1 MVDKR
6 LAEPKKSTLRCI
18 SEIYRTLLSRLQ
30 RTNWVGIMADAS
42 NGLAP
47 IIIIKKKKKVSGD
60 GHHGGAWKVA
70 YADFV
75 TAMMAFFLL
84 MWLLNATTEEQRK
97 GIADYFNPT
106 IPISRISG
114 GGSDGLNGS
123 SIFTEQT
130 YAKMGTGA
138 TASSTLAK
146 TKPLTQNEAA
156 EFSESSP
163 APLTEEEQA
172 AAVAQLEMMLSG
184 ESEALSEHIQVKLS
198 PEGIVME
205 LVDSDDVPLF
215 ALGESDPTGLLVEL
229 VAKVTESFGAFGNNI
244 KVVGHTDSLA
254 FRDDFKFDNWD
265 LSTERA
271 NVARRML
278 VEEGFPLERIQEVSG
293 RADTD
298 LLVPDDPYA
307 AQNRRIS
314 ITLLKQ
320 EAAS

>member
-1 MVDKR
+1 MS
-6 LAEPKKSTLRCI
+6 AE
-18 SEIYRTLLSRLQ
+18 
-30 RTNWVGIMADAS
+30 DAT
-42 NGLAP
+42 GLAP
-47 IIIIKKKKKVSGD
+47 IIIKKKKKSGGD

-123 SIFTEQT
+123 SIFTEST

-138 TASSTLAK
+138 TRDASAGRPSTA
-146 TKPLTQNEAA
+146 TSTDNEVGGEDDGIGPDAA
-156 EFSESSP
+156 EG
-163 APLTEEEQA
+163 TEIVE
-172 AAVAQLEMMLSG
+172 QLELAIQ
-184 ESEALSEHIQVKLS
+184 EEASAINEHIQVKMS

-205 LVDSDDVPLF
+205 LVDSEEVPLF
-215 ALGESDPTGLLVEL
+215 QLGQSAPTDLLVTL
-229 VAKVTESFGAFGNNI
+229 VETVSESFGAFGNSI
-244 KVVGHTDSLA
+244 KIVGHTDSLGYSDTS
-254 FRDDFKFDNWD
+254 RFDNWD
-265 LSTERA
+265 LSVDRA
-271 NVARRML
+271 NMARRLL
-278 VEEGFPLERIQEVSG
+278 VESGFPVERIQEVSG

-298 LLVPDDPYA
+298 LLVLDDPYA

-320 EAAS
+320 D

>member
-1 MVDKR
+1 
-6 LAEPKKSTLRCI
+6 
-18 SEIYRTLLSRLQ
+18 
-30 RTNWVGIMADAS
+30 MAADGAS
-42 NGLAP
+42 GLAP
-47 IIIIKKKKKVSGD
+47 IIIKKKKKVVGG

-106 IPISRISG
+106 IPVSRISG

-130 YAKMGTGA
+130 YAQKGTGA
-138 TASSTLAK
+138 TRDATAGSPSTSKTGEPDETGMAQADAQIVEQLQLAIS
-146 TKPLTQNEAA
+146 QE
-156 EFSESSP
+156 
-163 APLTEEEQA
+163 APL
-172 AAVAQLEMMLSG
+172 LN
-184 ESEALSEHIQVKLS
+184 EHIQVKLS

-215 ALGESDPTGLLVEL
+215 PRGGSIATPLLTDL
-229 VAKVTESFGAFGNNI
+229 IQTVTQSFDSFGNSV
-244 KVVGHTDSLA
+244 KVVGHTDSA
-254 FRDDFKFDNWD
+254 VFRNGNGFDNWD

-271 NVARRML
+271 NVARRLMM
-278 VEEGFPLERIQEVSG
+278 ESGFPAARIQEVSG

-298 LLVPDDPYA
+298 LLVKDDPYA

-320 EAAS
+320 EISG

>member
-1 MVDKR
+1 M
-6 LAEPKKSTLRCI
+6 S
-18 SEIYRTLLSRLQ
+18 
-30 RTNWVGIMADAS
+30 GDAS
-42 NGLAP
+42 HELAP
-47 IIIIKKKKKVSGD
+47 IIIKKKKVIAGG

-138 TASSTLAK
+138 TRQETVGQPATGPHPKTDSQPEISDEEIVTKLQLALQEEA
-146 TKPLTQNEAA
+146 TALTD
-156 EFSESSP
+156 
-163 APLTEEEQA
+163 
-172 AAVAQLEMMLSG
+172 
-184 ESEALSEHIQVKLS
+184 HIQVKLS

-205 LVDSDDVPLF
+205 LVDSEDVPLF
-215 ALGESDPTGLLVEL
+215 ELGESRPTPLLVEL
-229 VAKVTESFGAFGNNI
+229 VQMVTDSFGAFGNTI

-254 FRDDFKFDNWD
+254 FRNERAFDNWD

-271 NVARRML
+271 NVARRLM
-278 VEEGFPLERIQEVSG
+278 VENGFPLQRIQEVSG

-298 LLVPDDPYA
+298 LLILDDPYA

-320 EAAS
+320 DAAS

>member
-1 MVDKR
+1 
-6 LAEPKKSTLRCI
+6 
-18 SEIYRTLLSRLQ
+18 
-30 RTNWVGIMADAS
+30 MADAS
-42 NGLAP
+42 DGLAP
-47 IIIIKKKKKVSGD
+47 VIIIKKKKKGGGD

-146 TKPLTQNEAA
+146 TKPLTADEAA
-156 EFSESSP
+156 KFSENSETE
-163 APLTEEEQA
+163 LTEAQQA
-172 AAVAQLEMMLSG
+172 AAVAQLEMMLSE
-184 ESEALSEHIQVKLS
+184 ESKALSDHVQVKLS

-205 LVDSDDVPLF
+205 LIDSEDVPLF
-215 ALGESDPTGLLVEL
+215 ALGQSQPTDLLVEL
-229 VAKVTESFGAFGNNI
+229 VATVTDSFGAFGNNI

-254 FRDDFKFDNWD
+254 YRDNMSFDNWD

-271 NVARRML
+271 NVARRLL
-278 VEEGFPLERIQEVSG
+278 VEKGFPLTRIQEVSG

-298 LLVPDDPYA
+298 LLIPDDPYA

-320 EAAS
+320 APTS